1 MKNDKEQKPQQGEKR
16 RSPSVFCGRVFE
28 GVGAV
33 VDRGLGRSSPT
44 SQGGLTTSA
53 VIQRMKHLLDERM
66 RVKMASASSRTI

>member
-1 MKNDKEQKPQQGEKR
+1 MIKSKTSAREKR
-16 RSPSVFCGRVFE
+16 ALPERLLRRVFE

-53 VIQRMKHLLDERM
+53 VIQRMKHCLTNACAW
-66 RVKMASASSRTI
+66 KMASASSRTI